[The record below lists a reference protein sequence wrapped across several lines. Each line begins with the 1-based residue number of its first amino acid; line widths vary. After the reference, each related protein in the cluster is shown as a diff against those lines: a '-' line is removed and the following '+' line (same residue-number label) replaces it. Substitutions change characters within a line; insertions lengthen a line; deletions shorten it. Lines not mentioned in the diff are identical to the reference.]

1 MKLLLDTH
9 AFLWWDNERAKLPQR
24 VREAIES
31 PENSVCLS
39 IASIWEMQIKA
50 QLGKLKLRLPLP
62 QLILDQEQSNNL
74 HILPIARDDIFAL
87 EHLPPLHRDPFD
99 RMIVA
104 QAVRGQFEVV
114 THDDEVGSY
123 GVKVFW

>member
-9 AFLWWDNERAKLPQR
+9 AFLWWDSERDRLPPR
-24 VREAIES
+24 VLEAIES
-31 PENSVCLS
+31 PANSVYLS
-39 IASIWEMQIKA
+39 IASIWETQIKA

-62 QLILDQEQSNNL
+62 QLILDQEKANNL
-74 HILPIARDDIFAL
+74 HILLTTREDIFAL
-87 EHLPPLHRDPFD
+87 ESLPPLHRDPFD

-104 QAVRGQFEVV
+104 QALRGEFEVV